1 MNRYELMN
9 MKKKEL
15 EIIASDI
22 KARKFSKKSD
32 MVDSILDARNERYK
46 ICDQLGEPGK
56 DAITYCVLLKNKK
69 YAKKQFKPRKS
80 VKKIE
85 EEAQLQ
91 IKASKVGISPK
102 IIEINDRHKY
112 IVMDKLD
119 KHLIDVNGLK
129 KISLDHQKQLIKIYN
144 KLDEQ
149 GIFHGDANP
158 LNYMIKNKKLYVI
171 DFGMSKKITPQLQK
185 KLNTNTPNLTIMTT
199 GMVIKLKLM
208 NYPVSSYSY
217 LLKYLPDEL
226 KSQLVK

>member
-15 EIIASDI
+15 NIIAHELKS
-22 KARKFSKKSD
+22 RKFSKKSD
-32 MVDSILDARNERYK
+32 LVDGILDARNERYK
-46 ICDQLGEPGK
+46 IYGELGEPGK
-56 DAITYCVLLKNKK
+56 DAITYCVKLKNKK

-80 VKKIE
+80 AKKIE

-91 IKASKVGISPK
+91 ITASKAGISPK
-102 IIEINDRHKY
+102 ILEINDKHKY

-119 KHLIDVNGLK
+119 KHLIDVNGVK
-129 KISLDHQKQLIKIYN
+129 QISLDHQKQLIKIYI

-185 KLNTNTPNLTIMTT
+185 KLKTNTPNLTIMTT

-208 NYPVSSYSY
+208 NYPLSSYSY
-217 LLKYLPDEL
+217 LLQYLPTEI
-226 KSQLVK
+226 KSQLDN